1 MATLSDSELKTMRAL
16 LSGGASY
23 SPQVVQAT
31 PPAPSSQGLYL
42 ATGPTGPVTYSGSQ
56 PGLWYDPSKYDPN
69 NRLSAINSLSGLQFH
84 AATPETR
91 RETESGDWIT
101 PAESAYVVSSNGTKL
116 YLNGDAN
123 SGYTFSDRY
132 NDPTG
137 KSEKDQM
144 GVTYKYDP
152 ATGTATPIA
161 ADPFYQP
168 SDWVNTYRDV
178 LTYAAPVVLAGLGG
192 AYFGGGAAGG
202 ATGAEAGG
210 VSGMDL
216 AADAALGSGNNIVT
230 AGGALGAGDVA
241 AGAGGV
247 SGMDLAADAP
257 VGAGNNVTTAAGS
270 FGGGGTA
277 AENAALRQLF
287 QENPSL
293 GTSAASSGFL
303 DALKSGGSAVADW
316 IAKNPSVAAG
326 LLGAIGGAASG
337 GGGGDLNVPN
347 YNAAATA
354 QGQSARMNQSNPW
367 GSLTYTQTGTDALG
381 NPIYSQNVSL
391 NPQLQSNLNSAWTQQ
406 GNAINNLF
414 GGATQD
420 AAIKQA
426 QDAAY
431 QKQTGLL
438 DPQYA
443 QLKTQLDASLANQGI
458 GLGSDA
464 YKLAQDDFARQ
475 RDYAYGNARD
485 SAISQG
491 NQMQQQLFGQ
501 NFQAATGL
509 GNAVQSPTF
518 ASTPSAT
525 PYLQAAA
532 FQGQGNLNQYN
543 AKTGNQNAM
552 LGGLFNL
559 GGSLLSN
566 PSFTNAIGS
575 LFNTGG

>member
-16 LSGGASY
+16 LNGGSSY
-23 SPQVVQAT
+23 SPQAVQAT
-31 PPAPSSQGLYL
+31 PTAG
-42 ATGPTGPVTYSGSQ
+42 VTYSGAQ
-56 PGLWYDPSKYDPN
+56 PGLWYNPAAYDPN
-69 NRLSAINSLSGLQFH
+69 NRLSAINTLSGLKMTERPEQWGIDPVSKDWGMLS
-84 AATPETR
+84 AAQSP
-91 RETESGDWIT
+91 
-101 PAESAYVVSSNGTKL
+101 YVTSSNGTI
-116 YLNGDAN
+116 LNLTPDGQG
-123 SGYTFSDRY
+123 GYTFTDQY

-137 KSEKDQM
+137 RSEKDQM
-144 GVTYKYDP
+144 RVTYKYDP
-152 ATGTATPIA
+152 TTGTATPIA

-168 SDWVNTYRDV
+168 SDWVNTYRP
-178 LTYAAPVVLAGLGG
+178 LLQTAAPVVLAGLGG
-192 AYFGGGAAGG
+192 AYFGGGAGAG
-202 ATGAEAGG
+202 ATGTEAGG
-210 VSGMDL
+210 LSGMDL
-216 AADAALGSGNNIVT
+216 AADAAAGSGNNIVT
-230 AGGALGAGDVA
+230 AGGALGGGDVA
-241 AGAGGV
+241 AGAGGAV
-247 SGMDLAADAP
+247 VDASGNYIPAASDAIDA
-257 VGAGNNVTTAAGS
+257 VEAGYGSAGAGTAVTGASPETSAISSWLSGSGAAG
-270 FGGGGTA
+270 
-277 AENAALRQLF
+277 
-287 QENPSL
+287 
-293 GTSAASSGFL
+293 SGFL

-316 IAKNPSVAAG
+316 IAKNPAAAAG
-326 LLGAIGGAASG
+326 LVTAIGGAASGG

-431 QKQTGLL
+431 MKQTGLL
-438 DPQYA
+438 DPQYS

-464 YKLAQDDFARQ
+464 YKLAQDNFARQ

-485 SAISQG
+485 SAIAQG

-552 LGGLFNL
+552 MGGLFNL

-566 PSFTNAIGS
+566 PTFTNAIGS